1 MELFVFGETWD
12 VVRSIIEELRL
23 SIMFFFCYGEKFETN
38 AQPQFWGIFHN
49 YRLKEADCSIVRS
62 WILNL
67 ELNLKYAIQIQLD
80 FILYLDAIEFNL
92 YLCDTY
98 LLTYHPNGKTP
109 FAFPAEEEAVV
120 VLSR

>member
-1 MELFVFGETWD
+1 MPH
-12 VVRSIIEELRL
+12 S
-23 SIMFFFCYGEKFETN
+23 K
-38 AQPQFWGIFHN
+38 
-49 YRLKEADCSIVRS
+49 
-62 WILNL
+62 ILNL
-67 ELNLKYAIQIQLD
+67 KSRVESKIIQIQLD
-80 FILYLDAIEFNL
+80 CILYLDAIEFNL